1 MVSMESEMGE
11 DVVPA
16 TIEEAELHMPHPTAP
31 TMRAAFESLDHIQP
45 CDHFRLRA
53 SVMKS
58 VPKFLRGPF

>member
-1 MVSMESEMGE
+1 MGE

-16 TIEEAELHMPHPTAP
+16 TVEEAELHMTHPTAP
-31 TMRAAFESLDHIQP
+31 TMRAAFERLDHIQA

-58 VPKFLRGPF
+58 VPSSCVDHSKTR